1 MAASTTHSSH
11 MPGLRLRYG
20 RGVGRGRSPPGTAA
34 TTQTADGHRM
44 RPVSPCGP
52 PRLAMWRFGCPMIRS
67 DAGGTA
73 GAQSAAAR
81 ARTECCP
88 RNSHLKPSY
97 PVFFSIGGLLTTEVL
112 GSNLQNRLGMT
123 SLRAQEAK
131 IFRCATS
138 LWRCAPALARTYG
151 GGTTSAGRC
160 RRARASR
167 QSPVC
172 SKFTA
177 KALAGGCSR
186 VSRRVGR

>member
-1 MAASTTHSSH
+1 MALVETE
-11 MPGLRLRYG
+11 
-20 RGVGRGRSPPGTAA
+20 SPPGTAA

-88 RNSHLKPSY
+88 RKSPRTRFFLNRTPSY
-97 PVFFSIGGLLTTEVL
+97 NRGPGFESPKSIRNDESEGSGG
-112 GSNLQNRLGMT
+112 QNFPLRDLPLA
-123 SLRAQEAK
+123 LRA
-131 IFRCATS
+131 CARAHQRWWHHECRPLPTGAS
-138 LWRCAPALARTYG
+138 EPTDRVRCAPSSPRT
-151 GGTTSAGRC
+151 
-160 RRARASR
+160 
-167 QSPVC
+167 
-172 SKFTA
+172 

>member
-1 MAASTTHSSH
+1 MALVEAE
-11 MPGLRLRYG
+11 
-20 RGVGRGRSPPGTAA
+20 SPPGTAA

-67 DAGGTA
+67 DAGSTS

-88 RNSHLKPSY
+88 RKSPRTRFFSHTRPSY
-97 PVFFSIGGLLTTEVL
+97 NRGPGFESPKSIRNDESEGSGG
-112 GSNLQNRLGMT
+112 Q
-123 SLRAQEAK
+123 

-160 RRARASR
+160 RVHGTRSARRAPRRRA
-167 QSPVC
+167 PT
-172 SKFTA
+172 TA
-177 KALAGGCSR
+177 AAVLCAGGLDR
-186 VSRRVGR
+186 